1 MSTRRFEAH
10 PDDDGDVSHG
20 DLMHLDDQSMMESY
34 YGEDDTQNRSY
45 ANLNVEGDDDDPA
58 QLFAIL
64 EDAIAHNAKQGL
76 ETGRAPTALEIQQK
90 REISEVTW
98 DRVRRWMW
106 AHTAPEERRQ
116 ASFVRGQADATPLHL
131 ICKLHNPPDDI
142 VQAIVDAAPEVVS
155 WTDLHGWLPLHH
167 ACANG
172 TSPETMSIIIEAFP
186 AGKLT
191 QDNQERTPL
200 HFYATRNSDPVG
212 TMATNAE
219 MLADDG
225 AAELTDRG
233 GMLPMHYACAYGT
246 DPSVLK
252 VLAEAY
258 PASLTAKENKG
269 RTPMHLAMVNAH
281 RDASPDVI
289 RFLLDR
295 PDSKATVNARDQDG
309 YLPLHLLALG
319 LKGYKSDDPV
329 KRNNVS
335 NCLSQYLAAEP
346 AAAADFLTAIQDLP
360 EWLQDTAVVSK
371 HVRNV
376 LNRKASSIWIRGDS
390 RTART

>member
-1 MSTRRFEAH
+1 
-10 PDDDGDVSHG
+10 
-20 DLMHLDDQSMMESY
+20 
-34 YGEDDTQNRSY
+34 
-45 ANLNVEGDDDDPA
+45 
-58 QLFAIL
+58 
-64 EDAIAHNAKQGL
+64 
-76 ETGRAPTALEIQQK
+76 
-90 REISEVTW
+90 
-98 DRVRRWMW
+98 
-106 AHTAPEERRQ
+106 
-116 ASFVRGQADATPLHL
+116 
-131 ICKLHNPPDDI
+131 
-142 VQAIVDAAPEVVS
+142 
-155 WTDLHGWLPLHH
+155 
-167 ACANG
+167 
-172 TSPETMSIIIEAFP
+172 MSIIIEAFP